1 MIKVNIKSKIY
12 KMKSR
17 DVKALENINFELE
30 NNGLVC
36 ILGPSGS
43 GKTTLMNIIGALD
56 SDFSGDVII
65 NDKSLKKVRSEDL
78 DSYRKNA
85 IGFIFQQFYLLNQFS
100 IYDNIEL
107 ALALSNVKNKKERIM
122 KLLEDVEMD
131 SFANRKVNVLSGGQ
145 KQRVAIARALAN
157 NPDIILADEPT
168 GSLDSRMGHEIMT
181 KLKDLSK
188 EKLVLVITHSEEL
201 VEEFADTVIRLEDGK
216 IKEIVKKNDVKAI
229 EVEAK
234 EETRSVMSYCK
245 AFTHSIKSL
254 WQKKGRTLATGIGM
268 SIGIIGIA
276 LAFALSNGSSQLIKS
291 QVDSILPANNLS
303 VYPKGELDNNGV
315 SINFSTSDLD
325 MFSYEDLEYIMK
337 LDERI
342 ETYWPVPTNTAEEF
356 FSEVSLSKNDATSST
371 FEENSVYLM
380 NGPEPYETLNNNLT
394 LGRAPENKNEIVIS
408 LTTAEA
414 LLSDDKNIDSL
425 VDKDLYIK
433 FGPNMSVGRDD
444 ERNQVLTFK
453 IVGITSINTMGYS
466 VYQNVD
472 DLLSLYENLFSIKRN
487 DMKFIQLL
495 VYLDSDLRNDE
506 IKAAVE
512 ELNNQQDKFTF
523 VGAAESMMDGVQTF
537 MDTVRNVLIG
547 FSSISVVVAILMIG
561 IVIYISVIE
570 RIDEIGILRAIG
582 ARKKDIRNLFLS
594 ESMIIGLLA
603 GTLGVLI
610 SVGICSIINATVAF
624 LIRSY
629 GMQLGNISV
638 AVLDPMVALA
648 LILTCIILALIAGVI
663 PSLKAAKMD
672 PIMALRKK

>member
-1 MIKVNIKSKIY
+1 
-12 KMKSR
+12 
-17 DVKALENINFELE
+17 
-30 NNGLVC
+30 
-36 ILGPSGS
+36 
-43 GKTTLMNIIGALD
+43 
-56 SDFSGDVII
+56 
-65 NDKSLKKVRSEDL
+65 
-78 DSYRKNA
+78 
-85 IGFIFQQFYLLNQFS
+85 
-100 IYDNIEL
+100 
-107 ALALSNVKNKKERIM
+107 
-122 KLLEDVEMD
+122 
-131 SFANRKVNVLSGGQ
+131 
-145 KQRVAIARALAN
+145 
-157 NPDIILADEPT
+157 
-168 GSLDSRMGHEIMT
+168 
-181 KLKDLSK
+181 
-188 EKLVLVITHSEEL
+188 
-201 VEEFADTVIRLEDGK
+201 
-216 IKEIVKKNDVKAI
+216 
-229 EVEAK
+229 
-234 EETRSVMSYCK
+234 
-245 AFTHSIKSL
+245 
-254 WQKKGRTLATGIGM
+254 
-268 SIGIIGIA
+268 
-276 LAFALSNGSSQLIKS
+276 
-291 QVDSILPANNLS
+291 
-303 VYPKGELDNNGV
+303 
-315 SINFSTSDLD
+315 
-325 MFSYEDLEYIMK
+325 MK

-603 GTLGVLI
+603 GILGVLI
-610 SVGICSIINATVAF
+610 SMGICSIINATVAF